1 MHVSFP
7 VLINVPSI
15 PIFSGPFIMKG
26 HFIFQKSFLH
36 LLRSHVISAL
46 KSIYALYYIYWVPY
60 TKLSLGPCNE
70 IDLFVVDSVLNLFL
84 NLVFK

>member
-1 MHVSFP
+1 M
-7 VLINVPSI
+7 
-15 PIFSGPFIMKG
+15 
-26 HFIFQKSFLH
+26 
-36 LLRSHVISAL
+36 ISAL